1 MERVTWKLTLLSVK
15 QLTGICRMTQET
27 QTRFCINREGWHG
40 EETEGRFKREG
51 MYVYLWLWTPS
62 LSPIKLT
69 IYSSKHTHT
78 HKTFEKKKK
87 RIVGGVA
94 LPSSRGSS

>member
-1 MERVTWKLTLLSVK
+1 MGRE
-15 QLTGICRMTQET
+15 TG
-27 QTRFCINREGWHG
+27 GW
-40 EETEGRFKREG
+40 FKREG

-78 HKTFEKKKK
+78 HTHTPFEKKK
-87 RIVGGVA
+87 RIVEWVA